1 MKNQLS
7 AFVSRVMPVPR
18 MVLCMVMTT
27 AAVHASMFV
36 SFQQGDLR
44 LGAGLDT
51 TTSGTLVNSN
61 YSAPATTLR
70 SDLPGT
76 AQNGSGS
83 LLVGCSNAPI
93 YRSLLTFDISY
104 LTNWVGTNVQL
115 VDVVALRLTQD
126 TNSGSGSG
134 TTQGIWV
141 TSSFDETNATWNA
154 PHGAGSTVGGDFA
167 NNQRNYFVTAAT
179 TTNRVVTW
187 GSTSNFWGSTGGTGP
202 DLLVDAVRT
211 ALTNGTRTLHL
222 MVKRNT
228 ENANVF
234 FADYVDNEDAR
245 VNLRPELLVGI
256 DSVAAATPIVCFED
270 NFDGTQLNTN
280 AWEIL
285 SSRPNVSVTNGN
297 LALTTVAVGTNWQ
310 EGFVSTPVYAGKYG
324 YYETRMKVNGA
335 NGLNNAFWLSTPSD
349 FSGVENRVDKLE
361 IDITEAHHQHND
373 SHMTVHDWAPTHT
386 ASGGSASIPNIS
398 SNFAVVALDWRPDNT
413 LTWYW
418 DGQAKL
424 TMSATTF
431 LGNDSMIPLSV
442 LFSTKVIPFAGTPG
456 PGLEGS
462 QMLVDYVRVTQR
474 PGWGG
479 AFSGDWNN
487 AFNWGL
493 DGIPG
498 TGKAAIFNQP
508 ATNTTITLTND
519 TFCHSLYFDN
529 PGCPAFVFAAG
540 SASLRLGSA
549 PAGVGGITVNTTVT
563 NSQTINANITAER
576 QLQFGNFSRTTTTTL
591 FLNGN
596 ITALSSNTTLQF
608 CGFAPVEV
616 ASALS
621 SKIGEVTKFGPNT
634 VRFAGTNNHT
644 GLTEIHDGTLVVAS
658 PAALGTTALGAVLS
672 NGATLAFAS
681 GVQYNSAEPL
691 TIGGDGHDGWSGV
704 VDVEGNGTA
713 SFAGPITLA
722 EDVTLGCSSAT
733 GSLTLS
739 GNIGGT
745 NAILKS
751 GDGLLVLGGSNS
763 FVGLEV
769 NSGAVQASHPAALGS
784 AAGTVFIHNVAQV
797 RLSNGITNN
806 NPFQFEGAN
815 AGTNQLLNSGG
826 TNQVNGLIGL
836 MGGGFDYGI
845 SAAAG
850 RLTLAGGIAFTD
862 VFSSTRNVR
871 LSGDG
876 EGLVTG
882 PIQNGGSATIA
893 IFKEGAGRWTLTGT
907 NSHTSA
913 TTVSAGTLLLNGTSV
928 SAVTVSGGTFGG
940 SGVISNR
947 VTISAGTNAP
957 GSPIGIQTVVSNYTV
972 SAGGTLRIGINGTNA
987 GSQHSQVAVRAG
999 NSGVVTLAGTLNVT
1013 ASPGLPTN
1021 TTFVIID
1028 NDGTDAVTGTF
1039 SGLPNN
1045 ATFFK
1050 DGYTWRISYIG
1061 GTGNDVTLTTLS
1073 ASQPALNVS
1082 AGNSLLQ
1089 LSWPDWA
1096 SAYSL
1101 YTTTNLNP
1109 PPVWSLVTNAPA
1121 ATNGFMNLQIP
1132 IGPGS
1137 QFYRL
1142 MWP

>member
-1 MKNQLS
+1 MLNISQRLVFAWRVVLAVVLAGASVNS
-7 AFVSRVMPVPR
+7 A
-18 MVLCMVMTT
+18 T
-27 AAVHASMFV
+27 AALFV

-44 LGAGLDT
+44 LGAGLDAT
-51 TTSGTLVNSN
+51 TTGTLVSSN

-70 SDLPGT
+70 SDLPST
-76 AQNGSGS
+76 VQNASGS
-83 LLVGCSNAPI
+83 LLVGCSNAPV
-93 YRSLLTFDISY
+93 YRALLAFDVSY

-126 TNSGSGSG
+126 TNSGSGAG

-141 TSSFDETNATWNA
+141 SSSFNETNATWNV

-202 DLLVDAVRT
+202 DLLVDAVRN

-256 DSVAAATPIVCFED
+256 ESVAAATPIVCFED
-270 NFDGTQLNTN
+270 NFDGSQLDTN

-310 EGFVSTPVYAGKYG
+310 EGFISTPVYAGKYG

-349 FSGVENRVDKLE
+349 ISGVDNRVDKLE

-398 SNFAVVALDWRPDNT
+398 SNFAVVALDWRTDNT
-413 LTWYW
+413 LVWYW
-418 DGQAKL
+418 NGEAKL

-431 LGNDSMIPLSV
+431 LGNASMIPLSV
-442 LFSTKVIPFAGTPG
+442 LFSTKVIDFAGTPG

-462 QMLVDYVRVTQR
+462 QMLVDYVRVTQS

-479 AFSGDWNN
+479 VFSGDWNN

-493 DGIPG
+493 DGIPA
-498 TGKAAIFNQP
+498 TGDAAIFNQP
-508 ATNTTITLTND
+508 AANTTITLTND
-519 TFCHSLYFDN
+519 IYCHSLYFDN
-529 PGCPAFVFAAG
+529 PGCAPFVFASG
-540 SASLRLGSA
+540 SSALRLGSA
-549 PAGVGGITVNTTVT
+549 PAGVGGITINTTVT

-576 QLQFGNFSRTTTTTL
+576 QLQFGNFSRTPATTL
-591 FLNGN
+591 YLNGSV
-596 ITALSSNTTLQF
+596 TAVPNNTILQF

-616 ASALS
+616 AGALS
-621 SKIGEVTKFGPNT
+621 SKIGKVTKFGPNT
-634 VRFAGTNNHT
+634 VRFSGTNNHT
-644 GLTEIHDGTLVVAS
+644 GLTEIFDGTLVVAS
-658 PAALGTTALGAVLS
+658 ATALGTTASGTVVS
-672 NGATLAFAS
+672 NGSTLAFAS
-681 GVQYNSAEPL
+681 GVQYSAAEPL
-691 TIGGDGHDGWSGV
+691 TIGGAGHDGWSGV
-704 VDVEGNGTA
+704 VDVEGNGAA
-713 SFAGPITLA
+713 SFAGPITLS
-722 EDVTLGCSSAT
+722 EDVTLGCAST
-733 GSLTLS
+733 NGTFTLS

-745 NAILKS
+745 SAILKN

-763 FVGLEV
+763 FVGFEV
-769 NSGAVQASHPAALGS
+769 NAGAVVASNSAALGS
-784 AAGTVFIHNVAQV
+784 AAGLVFIHNTAQV
-797 RLSNGITNN
+797 RFSNGVTNS
-806 NPFQFEGAN
+806 NPFQFEGATAGVVHLLN
-815 AGTNQLLNSGG
+815 AGGTNQL
-826 TNQVNGLIGL
+826 NGLVGL

-845 SAAAG
+845 SANAG

-882 PIQNGGSATIA
+882 AIQNGGLATIA
-893 IFKEGAGRWTLTGT
+893 IAKTGAGQWTLAGT
-907 NSHTSA
+907 NSFTSA
-913 TTVSAGTLLLNGTSV
+913 TTVSAGTLLLNGSSL
-928 SAVTVSGGTFGG
+928 SAVTVSGGTFSG

-957 GSPIGIQTVVSNYTV
+957 GNPLGIQTVVSNFTV
-972 SAGGTLRIGINGTNA
+972 SASGTLRISINGTNV

-999 NSGVVTLAGTLNVT
+999 NSGTVTLAGALNVV
-1013 ASPGLPTN
+1013 AQPALATN

-1028 NDGTDAVTGTF
+1028 NDGTDAVSGTF
-1039 SGLPNN
+1039 AGLANN
-1045 ATFFK
+1045 ATFFQS
-1050 DGYTWRISYIG
+1050 GYTWRVSYFG
-1061 GTGNDVTLTTLS
+1061 GTGNDVTLTIL
-1073 ASQPALNVS
+1073 AAPQPALETQWTSPTLTV
-1082 AGNSLLQ
+1082 
-1089 LSWPDWA
+1089 SWPDWA

-1101 YTTTNLNP
+1101 HSTTNLSP
-1109 PPVWSLVTNAPA
+1109 PTIWSPVTNSPVLNSNKWSIALP
-1121 ATNGFMNLQIP
+1121 MNSDGNRFFQ
-1132 IGPGS
+1132 
-1137 QFYRL
+1137 L